1 MESLFVSA
9 MPTIRHQPVYTIK
22 FYIFYNEA
30 LQEK

>member
-1 MESLFVSA
+1 MEFRFASV